1 MDLAIIITFA
11 IVSVL
16 ILISSIDDLFIDLL
30 ALLCASPRPPAETP
44 GRSLAAAPCG
54 TGLEGHT
61 SFGVFVANWHEA
73 DVLERMIE
81 GNLETIRHRPLTFY
95 LGVYPND
102 VETREAAQRLAKKH
116 PALVKVIV
124 NSQPGPTTK
133 GQMLNEMFAQVYDRP
148 LSGPDLVVI
157 HDSEDIIDPRSFGC
171 YASAAAAHDFI
182 QIPVFS
188 LDSRHRSL
196 VGATYMEEF
205 AERHTREMAV
215 RNTLGAPIPSAGVG
229 TCVTRRLIMH
239 FLKHRGALFNAGSVT
254 EDYVLGID
262 VHRMGFRSTFAV
274 VQAEGCDENAIIATR
289 EYFPKGFWA
298 AVKQKTRWIYGISF
312 EGTRHLGW
320 KGTALD
326 RFFMYRDRKGA
337 ITNLLPPLAAAVLAV
352 GLWRDLQW
360 VALEDTV
367 LAATLQAVLI
377 ANGLAMLFRFA
388 IKLRAF
394 RRVHGFFN
402 FWGLLLRVP
411 VAITVNAL
419 AVLRAWNCF
428 LLESRLA
435 TAPIA
440 WSKTAHEV
448 PDDFNIWT
456 PAHLPGAATVS
467 RAPVAVQSE
476 ALH

>member
-1 MDLAIIITFA
+1 MDLVIIIALAT
-11 IVSVL
+11 VSVL
-16 ILISSIDDLFIDLL
+16 ILISSIDDIFIDLL
-30 ALLCASPRPPAETP
+30 ALLCANPRPAVEPP
-44 GRSLAAAPCG
+44 GHGRSAAPRAS
-54 TGLEGHT
+54 GLEGRA
-61 SFGVFVANWHEA
+61 SFGVFIANWHEA
-73 DVLERMIE
+73 DVLEKMIE
-81 GNLETIRHRPLTFY
+81 GNLETIRYRPLAFY

-102 VETREAAQRLAKKH
+102 VETREAAQRVARKH
-116 PALVKVIV
+116 PTLVKVIV
-124 NSQPGPTTK
+124 NSRPGPTTK

-148 LSGPDLVVI
+148 LGGPDLVVI
-157 HDSEDIIDPRSFGC
+157 HDSEDVIDPRSFGC
-171 YASAAAAHDFI
+171 YAQAAVTHDFI

-229 TCVTRRLIMH
+229 TCVTRRLVMH

-254 EDYVLGID
+254 EDYILGVD
-262 VHRMGFRSTFAV
+262 VHRTGFRSTFAV
-274 VQAEGCDENAIIATR
+274 MQAGGRDENAMIATR

-320 KGTALD
+320 SGTALD

-337 ITNLLPPLAAAVLAV
+337 VTNLLPPLAAVLLAV

-360 VALEDTV
+360 AVLDDTM
-367 LAATLQAVLI
+367 LATALQAVLI
-377 ANGLAMLFRFA
+377 ANGSAMLFRFA
-388 IKLRAF
+388 IKLRAL
-394 RRVHGFFN
+394 RRVHGVFN
-402 FWGLLLRVP
+402 FWGLALRVP
-411 VAITVNAL
+411 VAIAVNAL

-435 TAPIA
+435 SAPIA
-440 WSKTAHEV
+440 WSKTEHEV
-448 PDDFNIWT
+448 PDNFNIWA
-456 PAHLPGAATVS
+456 PAHLPGA
-467 RAPVAVQSE
+467 RAMGTMPVTVQSE